1 MNGSYSQPGSSVATS
16 LCEAEAVDKKV
27 GILTIHK
34 KLFKMEELPLKT
46 VRPMLFRTVN
56 LAEDGPDVS
65 KAKNEK
71 EAQMKVES
79 FLISKYNLLWRMN
92 KNYP

>member
-1 MNGSYSQPGSSVATS
+1 
-16 LCEAEAVDKKV
+16 
-27 GILTIHK
+27 
-34 KLFKMEELPLKT
+34 MEELPLKT

-79 FLISKYNLLWRMN
+79 FLISKYNLQYKYMLYSYM
-92 KNYP
+92 Y